1 MINLGIDIS
10 ILAGFAILMLV
21 ISLAIMAKLGYDKDA
36 QAHIFAWLTIYSLVF
51 LTIYTIMAFGLDRMC

>member
-10 ILAGFAILMLV
+10 ILAGSAILMLA

-36 QAHIFAWLTIYSLVF
+36 QAHIAAWLVIYSLVF
-51 LTIYTIMAFGLDRMC
+51 LTIYAVMTFVLDRMC